1 MLHSAT
7 HFDDNRHTTSRQNVH
22 PSPDDNTAVDEQS
35 YQIYDFKVEKDC
47 KPGIEQQCWLNFRLR
62 YVTHIFG
69 FVKKLNIIFK
79 QGKFASGQPKTEVYI
94 IQRIKD
100 LIFTKYKSF

>member
-1 MLHSAT
+1 MLT
-7 HFDDNRHTTSRQNVH
+7 
-22 PSPDDNTAVDEQS
+22 
-35 YQIYDFKVEKDC
+35 
-47 KPGIEQQCWLNFRLR
+47 FRLR